1 MKAIIIAAGEGSRMG
16 KLTQNIPKPLVMV
29 NGKSIIDRQLS
40 ILKQNGILDIII
52 ITGPHHKKFNFE
64 KIRYI
69 RDENFLEHD
78 QLGSLI
84 SAKKEIDGDVIILFA
99 DIIFENTVLAKILE
113 SKSDIS
119 IAVDMNWES
128 AYALRSDNSFDEAD
142 KVRFEQG
149 NVSRIFK
156 TMTEEDEKSEIGEF
170 IGLMKLSKNGSKQL
184 VNCYERIQH
193 VHKGKFHDALSLEKA
208 KLVDLLQELIENEI
222 KIDAIPITGKW
233 CEIDTEEDLELA
245 QKKFVG

>member
-1 MKAIIIAAGEGSRMG
+1 MRAIILAAGEGSRMG
-16 KLTQNIPKPLVMV
+16 KLTQNIPKPLLDI
-29 NGKSIIDRQLS
+29 NGKSIIERQLS
-40 ILKQNGILDIII
+40 SLKQNGILDIII
-52 ITGPHHKKFNFE
+52 ITGPHHEKFNFE
-64 KIRYI
+64 KIRYV

-119 IAVDMNWES
+119 IAVDMNWERTYTS
-128 AYALRSDNSFDEAD
+128 RPNSSFDEAD

-149 NVSRIFK
+149 NVSKIFK
-156 TMTEEDEKSEIGEF
+156 TMTEEDKKFEIGEF

-184 VNCYERIQH
+184 VNCYEKIH
-193 VHKGKFHDALSLEKA
+193 THEGKFHDARSIEKA
-208 KLVDLLQELIENEI
+208 KLVDLLQELIENKI

-233 CEIDTEEDLELA
+233 CEIDTEEDLEIA
-245 QKKFVG
+245 KKKFVG

>member
-1 MKAIIIAAGEGSRMG
+1 MKAIIIAAGEGSRMN

-29 NGKSIIDRQLS
+29 NGKSIIERQLS
-40 ILKQNGILDIII
+40 ILKQNGILDITI
-52 ITGPHHKKFNFE
+52 ITGPHHEKFNFE

-84 SAKKEIDGDVIILFA
+84 SAKKEINGDVILLFA
-99 DIIFENTVLAKILE
+99 DIVFENIVLAKILE

-119 IAVDMNWES
+119 IAVDMNWERT
-128 AYALRSDNSFDEAD
+128 YASRPDNSFDDAD
-142 KVRFEQG
+142 KVRFERG
-149 NVSRIFK
+149 NLSRIFK
-156 TMTEEDEKSEIGEF
+156 TMTEEDKKFEIGEF

-184 VNCYERIQH
+184 VDCYAKTQNI
-193 VHKGKFHDALSLEKA
+193 HKGKFHDALSLKKA
-208 KLVDLLQELIENEI
+208 KLVDLLQELIENKI

-233 CEIDTEEDLELA
+233 CEIDTEEDLEIA
-245 QKKFVG
+245 KKIVD

>member
-16 KLTQNIPKPLVMV
+16 KLTQNIPKPFVNV
-29 NGKSIIDRQLS
+29 NGKSIIERQLS

-52 ITGPHHKKFNFE
+52 ITGPHHEKFNFE
-64 KIRYI
+64 KIRYV

-119 IAVDMNWES
+119 IAVDMNWERTYTS
-128 AYALRSDNSFDEAD
+128 RPNSSFDEAD

-149 NVSRIFK
+149 NVSKIFK
-156 TMTEEDEKSEIGEF
+156 TMTEEDKKFEIGEF

-184 VNCYERIQH
+184 VDCYEKIQNI
-193 VHKGKFHDALSLEKA
+193 HKGKFHDALSLEKA
-208 KLVDLLQELIENEI
+208 KLVDVLQELIDSKIEI
-222 KIDAIPITGKW
+222 HPITISGKW
-233 CEIDTEEDLELA
+233 CEIDTEGDLARARKIFL
-245 QKKFVG
+245 

>member
-1 MKAIIIAAGEGSRMG
+1 MKAIVIAAGEGSRMG
-16 KLTQNIPKPLVMV
+16 KLTQNIPKPLVKI
-29 NGKSIIDRQLS
+29 NGKSIIERQLS

-52 ITGPHHKKFNFE
+52 ITGPYHEKFNFE
-64 KIRYI
+64 KIRYV

-84 SAKKEIDGDVIILFA
+84 SAKKEIDGDVILLFA
-99 DIIFENTVLAKILE
+99 DIIFENIILAKILE

-119 IAVDMNWES
+119 IAVDMNWERT
-128 AYALRSDNSFDEAD
+128 YASRMTSSFDEAD

-156 TMTEEDEKSEIGEF
+156 IMTEEDKKFEIGEF

-184 VNCYERIQH
+184 VDCYEKIQDI
-193 VHKGKFHDALSLEKA
+193 HKGKFHDASSLEKA
-208 KLVDLLQELIENEI
+208 KLVDLLQELIENKIEI
-222 KIDAIPITGKW
+222 NAIPITGKW
-233 CEIDTEEDLELA
+233 CEIDTEKDLEIA
-245 QKKFVG
+245 KKKFGG

>member
-16 KLTQNIPKPLVMV
+16 KLTQNIPKPLVNV
-29 NGKSIIDRQLS
+29 NGKSIIERQLS

-52 ITGPHHKKFNFE
+52 ITGPHHEKFNFE
-64 KIRYI
+64 KIRYV

-84 SAKKEIDGDVIILFA
+84 SAKKEIDGDVILLFA
-99 DIIFENTVLAKILE
+99 DIIFENAILAKILE

-119 IAVDMNWES
+119 IAVDMNWERTYTS
-128 AYALRSDNSFDEAD
+128 RPDSSFDEAD

-156 TMTEEDEKSEIGEF
+156 TMIEEDKKFEIGEF

-184 VNCYERIQH
+184 VDCYEKIH
-193 VHKGKFHDALSLEKA
+193 TYEGKFHDAQSMEKA
-208 KLVDLLQELIENEI
+208 KLIDLLQELIENKI

-233 CEIDTEEDLELA
+233 YEIDTEQDLEIA
-245 QKKFVG
+245 KKIVD